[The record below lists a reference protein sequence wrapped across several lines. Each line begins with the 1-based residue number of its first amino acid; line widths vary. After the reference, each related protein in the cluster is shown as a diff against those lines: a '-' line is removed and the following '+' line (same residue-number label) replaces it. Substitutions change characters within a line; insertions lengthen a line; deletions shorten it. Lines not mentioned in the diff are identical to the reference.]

1 MIYTLTMNPS
11 LDRTIDV
18 EEFIYDDVNTIVE
31 EKEYVSGKGIDVS
44 RVIKELGGQS
54 IALGIVGGYSGL
66 ELEGRLVNEGVLCD
80 FTRVN
85 AETRTNIIIH
95 QRKKKMQTFLSTPG
109 PHVSPLETATIFNK
123 LKDLPRGS
131 HLVISGSLPP
141 DMSETFFAQIIT
153 TVRDKDIS
161 VFLDT
166 DGETLK
172 NGVQARPYL
181 IKPNIHEFNRLAE
194 KNMKD
199 VEELCRAAEPYLE
212 FIDRVVISAGARGA
226 VGVSRQER
234 YHVVPPK
241 VNVKSSMGAGDSLL
255 AGFIFALNE
264 GASFKDALALGVAC
278 GTAATLN
285 PMQALC
291 VREDVYQIRKEVVI
305 KSID

>member
-1 MIYTLTMNPS
+1 VIYTLTMNPS

-18 EEFIYDDVNTIVE
+18 EEFMYDDVNTIVE

-44 RVIKELGGQS
+44 RVIRELGGQS
-54 IALGIVGGYSGL
+54 IALGIVGGYNGL

-80 FTRVN
+80 FTRIN
-85 AETRTNIIIH
+85 AQTRNNIIIH
-95 QRKKKMQTFLSTPG
+95 QRKKKMQTFLSNPG
-109 PHVSPLETATIFNK
+109 PHVSPLEIATIFNK
-123 LKDLPRGS
+123 LKDIPRGS
-131 HLVISGSLPP
+131 YLVISGSLPP

-153 TVRDKDIS
+153 TVKDKNIS
-161 VFLDT
+161 VFLDA
-166 DGETLK
+166 DGEALK
-172 NGVQARPYL
+172 KGVQARPYL

-194 KNMKD
+194 KTLKD
-199 VEELCRAAEPYLE
+199 VEEVCQAAEPYLE
-212 FIDRVVISAGARGA
+212 FIDRIVISAGARGV
-226 VGVSRQER
+226 VGVSREER

-255 AGFIFALNE
+255 AGLVFALNE

-291 VREDVYQIRKEVVI
+291 VREDVYEMRKEVVI
-305 KSID
+305 KGIN